1 MFFGT
6 SDLAMVLIAV
16 TPTRPRMDKEMSTH
30 LRALRVADI
39 ERDVKGMKTK
49 ESQRIGRI

>member
-1 MFFGT
+1 MFFCT

-30 LRALRVADI
+30 LRWALRVADI
-39 ERDVKGMKTK
+39 FQGKIK
-49 ESQRIGRI
+49 E